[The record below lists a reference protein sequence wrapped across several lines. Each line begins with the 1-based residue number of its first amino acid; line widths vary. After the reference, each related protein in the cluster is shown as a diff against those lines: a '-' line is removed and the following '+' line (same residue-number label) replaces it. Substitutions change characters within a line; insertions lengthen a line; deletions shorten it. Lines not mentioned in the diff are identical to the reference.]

1 MERLS
6 VKARQPKQ
14 AEQRRRRAELLER
27 QRSRRADR
35 TAQNRGLGDGGDAG
49 GGGGCGHAE
58 WMGETDGGDAS
69 APMLD
74 TSEPLPAGAGDDAM
88 QTEGGGGG
96 GRRRRPA
103 GREAALMAPEW
114 MVDVPED
121 LPSCWSVVA
130 RPAGVRCL
138 VTTGGGETR
147 RHAKGCAP
155 RRFPSALPGGRR
167 AAGGAGHV
175 QLDCVWAEAEQT
187 YYVLDLLAW
196 KGLRLVDHPYE
207 ERVFWA
213 ASKLAEVHADRQA
226 STNPCRFVHLPPSG
240 RCSAATLS
248 TAYYR
253 GGGASRDGLLF
264 YHNEGLYE
272 AGPSPLLLLWSD
284 ASCSSR
290 FYDYGS
296 AQMARELAAAP
307 DKAARWRPG
316 ETEAALPIGAL
327 LAACE
332 GAMEADS
339 GAAAGR

>member
-1 MERLS
+1 
-6 VKARQPKQ
+6 
-14 AEQRRRRAELLER
+14 
-27 QRSRRADR
+27 
-35 TAQNRGLGDGGDAG
+35 
-49 GGGGCGHAE
+49 
-58 WMGETDGGDAS
+58 
-69 APMLD
+69 
-74 TSEPLPAGAGDDAM
+74 
-88 QTEGGGGG
+88 
-96 GRRRRPA
+96 
-103 GREAALMAPEW
+103 MAPEW

-187 YYVLDLLAW
+187 YYVRGYVLDLLAW
-196 KGLRLVDHPYE
+196 KGLRL
-207 ERVFWA
+207 
-213 ASKLAEVHADRQA
+213 
-226 STNPCRFVHLPPSG
+226 
-240 RCSAATLS
+240 
-248 TAYYR
+248 
-253 GGGASRDGLLF
+253 
-264 YHNEGLYE
+264 
-272 AGPSPLLLLWSD
+272 
-284 ASCSSR
+284 
-290 FYDYGS
+290 
-296 AQMARELAAAP
+296 MARELAAAP

>member
-35 TAQNRGLGDGGDAG
+35 TAQNRGMGDGGDAG

-167 AAGGAGHV
+167 AAGG
-175 QLDCVWAEAEQT
+175 VWGGRDADQ
-187 YYVLDLLAW
+187 VGC
-196 KGLRLVDHPYE
+196 GLPRTSPPQIGCHRRGPRPARL
-207 ERVFWA
+207 RV
-213 ASKLAEVHADRQA
+213 
-226 STNPCRFVHLPPSG
+226 G
-240 RCSAATLS
+240 
-248 TAYYR
+248 R
-253 GGGASRDGLLF
+253 GGADVLCERLC
-264 YHNEGLYE
+264 ER
-272 AGPSPLLLLWSD
+272 ASPL
-284 ASCSSR
+284 ASPR
-290 FYDYGS
+290 
-296 AQMARELAAAP
+296 R
-307 DKAARWRPG
+307 
-316 ETEAALPIGAL
+316 
-327 LAACE
+327 
-332 GAMEADS
+332 
-339 GAAAGR
+339 